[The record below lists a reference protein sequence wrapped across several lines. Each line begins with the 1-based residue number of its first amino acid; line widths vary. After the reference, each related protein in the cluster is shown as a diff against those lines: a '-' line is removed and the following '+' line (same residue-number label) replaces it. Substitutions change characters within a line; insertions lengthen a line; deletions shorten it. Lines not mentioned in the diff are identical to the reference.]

1 MLEDFIENVKSET
14 FPAVKMELLTAV
26 LRLFF
31 SRPAECQDMLGRLL
45 HYCIGRLVR
54 GNGTCCGQLCIL
66 PGGSDDKEPACNA
79 GNPGLIP
86 GLERSPREG
95 GEWQL
100 TPVFLPGEFH
110 GQRSLMDYSPCDHKE
125 SDTTERLTLSRW
137 VVEVLTA
144 FIV

>member
-45 HYCIGRLVR
+45 HYCIGRLFR
-54 GNGTCCGQLCIL
+54 GNGTCCGQLCIP

-79 GNPGLIP
+79 GDPGSIP
-86 GLERSPREG
+86 GSG
-95 GEWQL
+95 KS
-100 TPVFLPGEFH
+100 PGE
-110 GQRSLMDYSPCDHKE
+110 GIGYALQYSWASLMAQLVKNPPAMQE
-125 SDTTERLTLSRW
+125 TL
-137 VVEVLTA
+137 V
-144 FIV
+144 